1 MTDSLLPEKR
11 ASNVSETG
19 EPFGYQ
25 RLLGMYIC
33 EWRDDYAVVELDI
46 GEQHLNRSGI
56 VHGGVLTSLLDTAL
70 SLAGLYC
77 PVPGH
82 VRKGMTLSLT
92 STFIAPARG
101 GVLRAVGRRR
111 GGGRATFM
119 ASGEVL
125 DAEDNIVAMGEGT
138 FRIRRDSQSS
148 AGEPE

>member
-1 MTDSLLPEKR
+1 MTDSPMTEKR
-11 ASNVSETG
+11 AFNVPDTG

-25 RLLGMYIC
+25 RLLGMYIS
-33 EWRDDYAVVELDI
+33 EWRDDYVVVELDI

-92 STFIAPARG
+92 STFIAPARS

-125 DAEDNIVAMGEGT
+125 DAEDNIVAIGEGT
-138 FRIRRDSQSS
+138 FRIRRDSQSA